1 MRMARG
7 AAALAAAFLPCACHD
22 APAPAPSRALIL
34 DARGVVFAGD
44 DGSYD
49 RLPFGSARAT
59 VEALGAVAYGGAVAR
74 RSATEACTAGPMAF
88 TSYGPIQL
96 GFQQD
101 RLVGWTMRGGAIAAT
116 EGGIAPGITRARL
129 QRLTGLRM
137 VPAPALPGEFAY
149 RTPAGE
155 IRGVLAGSGPE
166 ARVEALFAG
175 VTCAGR

>member
-1 MRMARG
+1 MVQG

-22 APAPAPSRALIL
+22 APPPAPARDLIL
-34 DARGVVFAGD
+34 DAQGVVFADGD
-44 DGSYD
+44 GAYD
-49 RLPFGSARAT
+49 RLPFGSARAA
-59 VEALGAVAYGGAVAR
+59 VEAVGAAAYGGKVAR
-74 RSATEACTAGPMAF
+74 RSASDACTAGPMAF

-101 RLVGWTMRGGAIAAT
+101 RLVGWTMRGGASAAA
-116 EGGIAPGITRARL
+116 EDGIAPGMTRARL

-175 VTCAGR
+175 VTCTGK

>member
-1 MRMARG
+1 MRIVRS
-7 AAALAAAFLPCACHD
+7 AAAIAAAFLPCACD
-22 APAPAPSRALIL
+22 DPPAPAAPRALIL
-34 DARGVVFAGD
+34 DAQGVVFAGD

-59 VEALGAVAYGGAVAR
+59 VEAMGAAAYGDGVAR
-74 RSATEACTAGPMAF
+74 RAASDACTAGAMAF

-96 GFQQD
+96 GFQHD
-101 RLVGWTMRGGAIAAT
+101 RLVGWTMRGGADVAA

-137 VPAPALPGEFAY
+137 VPEPALRGEFAY

-166 ARVEALFAG
+166 APVEALFAG
-175 VTCAGR
+175 ITCTGR